1 MPRPRK
7 IVDCNDLEKR
17 INAYFDGVDAYNS
30 NPDNVI
36 KKFYTWA
43 DLLLY
48 LGVHQSTVDMWINNT
63 ETYIGYKD
71 CILTAQLRLQ
81 AQIEQMGL
89 QDGKK
94 TGIVAFMLKQ
104 KHYGGYTDKPISA
117 ADSINVNVNLQGM
130 GHKDAFG

>member
-1 MPRPRK
+1 
-7 IVDCNDLEKR
+7 
-17 INAYFDGVDAYNS
+17 
-30 NPDNVI
+30 
-36 KKFYTWA
+36 
-43 DLLLY
+43 
-48 LGVHQSTVDMWINNT
+48 
-63 ETYIGYKD
+63 
-71 CILTAQLRLQ
+71 
-81 AQIEQMGL
+81 MGF

>member
-1 MPRPRK
+1 MARPRK
-7 IVDCNDLEKR
+7 IVDCEDLKR
-17 INAYFDGVDAYNS
+17 HIDAYFESIDKYNS
-30 NPDNVI
+30 NPEVAV
-36 KKFYTWA
+36 KKYYTWA
-43 DLLLY
+43 DLLLF
-48 LGVHQSTVDMWINNT
+48 LGVHQSTVDTWLNNP
-63 ETYIGYKD
+63 ETYEGYKD
-71 CILTAQLRLQ
+71 YILTAQLKLQ